1 MWLVGK
7 DTTGKTGRVAI
18 SDELKAA
25 LVRWYT
31 GRGSEA
37 DHRASVSLVSTARE
51 NHKWIACDCLG
62 AERPPP
68 LMSAAYLSFQETYYL
83 RRLTSRPGHD
93 TKCPFHLPQAP
104 PRIRETAKDSLYA
117 IGLPKG
123 LFSAH
128 QTRRRDPAAWQ
139 ATLAAARKGRRKR
152 PPRIAAQ
159 WPTRRLDQRR
169 NAAPQARSR
178 GPRDRPGHS
187 AVGSPLHQ
195 RHRLRE
201 AACPCPVTLCRP
213 DLAA

>member
-62 AERPPP
+62 AEHPPP

-93 TKCPFHLPQAP
+93 SGCPFHLPQ
-104 PRIRETAKDSLYA
+104 
-117 IGLPKG
+117 GLCCK
-123 LFSAH
+123 L
-128 QTRRRDPAAWQ
+128 
-139 ATLAAARKGRRKR
+139 
-152 PPRIAAQ
+152 
-159 WPTRRLDQRR
+159 
-169 NAAPQARSR
+169 
-178 GPRDRPGHS
+178 
-187 AVGSPLHQ
+187 
-195 RHRLRE
+195 
-201 AACPCPVTLCRP
+201 
-213 DLAA
+213 

>member
-7 DTTGKTGRVAI
+7 DTSGKTGRVAI

-62 AERPPP
+62 PERPPP

-93 TKCPFHLPQAP
+93 SGCPFHLPQAP
-104 PRIRETAKDSLYA
+104 PRIRETVKDSLYA

-128 QTRRRDPAAWQ
+128 QKAPETRA
-139 ATLAAARKGRRKR
+139 
-152 PPRIAAQ
+152 
-159 WPTRRLDQRR
+159 
-169 NAAPQARSR
+169 
-178 GPRDRPGHS
+178 GHIGK
-187 AVGSPLHQ
+187 A
-195 RHRLRE
+195 RLRI
-201 AACPCPVTLCRP
+201 CRGR
-213 DLAA
+213 AFSFARCCRARQNC